1 MRMFAYE
8 RILYLICTAVA
19 FVLLASCVVSLLWT
33 KQFTPLQ
40 LTGLFS
46 ATGVI
51 GASAGRVSF
60 FLNRAFNL
68 IQSLVEHLA
77 GIRKAD

>member
-8 RILYLICTAVA
+8 RVLYLICTAIA
-19 FVLLASCVVSLLWT
+19 FVLLAVCVVSLLWT
-33 KQFTPLQ
+33 KQLSPLQ

-46 ATGVI
+46 ATGII

-60 FLNRAFNL
+60 FLNKAFNL
-68 IQSLVEHLA
+68 ISALIQHLA
-77 GIRKAD
+77 GIAEKS